1 MEPVRVN
8 PIEGVLNFF
17 STLSD
22 FDNGR
27 EMFTDKIG
35 DTTVDTNCTPD
46 TGLWETGIE
55 RLSIEGNWVIVE
67 QYEDRDHAVAGHKKW
82 VGLMTEY
89 PDFPL
94 KDIDSWGLGQ

>member
-1 MEPVRVN
+1 
-8 PIEGVLNFF
+8 
-17 STLSD
+17 
-22 FDNGR
+22 
-27 EMFTDKIG
+27 
-35 DTTVDTNCTPD
+35 
-46 TGLWETGIE
+46 LWETGIE